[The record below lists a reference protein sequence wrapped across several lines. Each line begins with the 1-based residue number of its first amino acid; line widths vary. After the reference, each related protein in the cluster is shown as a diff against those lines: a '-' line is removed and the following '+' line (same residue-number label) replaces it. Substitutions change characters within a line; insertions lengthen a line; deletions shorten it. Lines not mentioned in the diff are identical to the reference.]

1 MTQRRAGARIKALH
15 YLNQFFSGIGAE
27 EAANHPIEVRE
38 GAAGP
43 GNALNRAFGDQAE
56 IAVTVVAGDNY
67 FNEQSGQSTSVVLDA
82 LKRYRPEVVL
92 AGPAFNAGRYGLACA
107 EVCHLAQSQGIP
119 AVTAMFPE
127 NPGTLTYRRELIIVP
142 TTEGV
147 AGMASAISRMTQ
159 LALKLA
165 RGQELGPAA
174 VEGYLPRGIRK
185 PGLREKPA
193 ADRAIDMVFRKM
205 LGEPFETELPVEL
218 PDRIEPAPPIADLS
232 TARIGLV
239 TSGGLVPVGN
249 PDRLPGGPSQ
259 VWFKYEIGHLPTLM
273 AGEWQS
279 VHVGFFTDH
288 VNRNPNY
295 VLPLNVM
302 RALEDRRAI
311 ASIYPKYLTTSG
323 RGTTVADARRIGKEM
338 ADELNRGDVDAVVMV
353 AT

>member
-1 MTQRRAGARIKALH
+1 MTQHVREPRIKVLH

-27 EAANHPIEVRE
+27 EAANHPIEVRH
-38 GAAGP
+38 GAVGP
-43 GNALNRAFGDQAE
+43 GNALNRVFGDQAE
-56 IAVTVVAGDNY
+56 IVATIVAGDNY
-67 FNEQSGQSTSVVLDA
+67 FNEQREQSTSVVLDA
-82 LKRYRPEVVL
+82 LRKYRPELVL

-107 EVCHLAQSQGIP
+107 EVCHLAQSQRIP

-127 NPGTLTYRRELIIVP
+127 NPGTLAHRRELIIIP

-147 AGMASAISRMTQ
+147 AGMASAISSMTR

-165 RGQELGPAA
+165 RGQVLGPAA
-174 VEGYLPRGIRK
+174 VEGYLPRGIRQ

-193 ADRAIDMVFRKM
+193 ADRAIDMVFKKM
-205 LGEPFETELPVEL
+205 RGEPYKTELPVEL
-218 PDRIEPAPPIADLS
+218 PDRVEPAPPITDLT

-259 VWFKYEIGHLPTLM
+259 VWFKYEIGHLPTLR
-273 AGEWQS
+273 AGEWES

-302 RALEDRRAI
+302 RALEDRRSI
-311 ASIYPKYLTTSG
+311 GSIYPKYLTTSG
-323 RGTTVADARRIGKEM
+323 RGTTVADSRRIGKEM
-338 ADELNRGDVDAVVMV
+338 ADELVQGDVDAVIMV